1 MLGTEFTILGI
12 FRPYGICMAL
22 GILGC
27 FLYLFFTF
35 KKMNFND
42 EAIEKLLFMGVVA
55 TLFGILMAAI
65 VQGIYNYIAG
75 NGFDLLSMTFTGG
88 LIGGVAGFLILWNIY
103 MFVVMPRA
111 NKSKNK
117 KVVAIFGNHM
127 NATLTD
133 ALPFVPPA
141 ITIAHCLGRL
151 GCFFAGCCHGWTWT
165 DGQHWGLPMYVN
177 GGYFGDGISTPVTTV
192 PTQLFECIFLAGLS
206 AVMILLAMHKFKYNF
221 SVYLIAY
228 GVWRFLIEYLRD
240 DYRGN
245 FVPGMSP
252 SQFWSIIMIPLAIGY
267 IFLQKYVLAKM
278 MKHPELQPPVR
289 ESKKKVKATAND
301 APVLDEV
308 EGGEVAGVEPVTD
321 QTPAETVNNGN
332 TPHEDEKEE

>member
-1 MLGTEFTILGI
+1 MLGTDFTILGI
-12 FRPYGICMAL
+12 FKPYGICMAL

-27 FLYLFFTF
+27 FLYLFFSF

-65 VQGIYNYIAG
+65 VQGLYNYIAG
-75 NGFDLLSMTFTGG
+75 RGFNLLSMTFTGG

-117 KVVAIFGNHM
+117 MVVAIFGNHM

-151 GCFFAGCCHGWTWT
+151 GCFFAGCCHGWTDT
-165 DGQHWGLPMYVN
+165 PWGLPMYVN

-206 AVMILLAMHKFKYNF
+206 AVMILLALHKFKYNF

-228 GVWRFLIEYLRD
+228 GIWRFLIEYLRA
-240 DYRGN
+240 DYRGD

-252 SQFWSIIMIPLAIGY
+252 SQFWSLLMIPLAIAY
-267 IFLQKYVLAKM
+267 VFLQKYLLAKM

-289 ESKKKVKATAND
+289 QPKKKKALAEGE
-301 APVLDEV
+301 APE
-308 EGGEVAGVEPVTD
+308 
-321 QTPAETVNNGN
+321 AETVLNDE
-332 TPHEDEKEE
+332 TAPVPEKSELPPEVKSDKTSQKDEKDE